1 MDTVIYCLCCGQTCK
16 GPFTNHVDSEGGR
29 GGLQNVHTLS
39 TGGGGGVEQFVHVDK
54 CELLWIKTNVV
65 ILLLLLKYKMNILL
79 FSCVINIQGQSTF
92 MDNLY
97 ILFCDVYLY
106 YSLYHGR
113 SVGLWNRGV
122 VEPFVHALVHR
133 GGGGG
138 VQSFVHT

>member
-1 MDTVIYCLCCGQTCK
+1 M
-16 GPFTNHVDSEGGR
+16 DSEGGFAKCPHP
-29 GGLQNVHTLS
+29 VHR
-39 TGGGGGVEQFVHVDK
+39 GVEQFVHVDK

-133 GGGGG
+133 GGGGYSHLSTPVHRGGGG
-138 VQSFVHT
+138 V